1 MVEYMSRDKLF
12 KAVEQK
18 YPQKKKE
25 PPVEEYEYPEVQ
37 EAKPKVKTKKVGD
50 NNDSA

>member
-1 MVEYMSRDKLF
+1 MI
-12 KAVEQK
+12 EQK
-18 YPQKKKE
+18 YPQTKKE

-50 NNDSA
+50 MNDSAREDI